1 MHQEFAL
8 NNMIAKYNL
17 INRKLQDKINALID
31 DIVITEEIKYS
42 MESYNNIQWS
52 KSNSPQKEATIIGLN
67 LKIHQH

>member
-31 DIVITEEIKYS
+31 DIVITEGDYVQ
-42 MESYNNIQWS
+42 Y
-52 KSNSPQKEATIIGLN
+52 GV
-67 LKIHQH
+67 LKQNTMVQI

>member
-31 DIVITEEIKYS
+31 DIVITEGDYVQYGVRPTTKYGG
-42 MESYNNIQWS
+42 
-52 KSNSPQKEATIIGLN
+52 PN
-67 LKIHQH
+67 LIVHRKRQLLLV